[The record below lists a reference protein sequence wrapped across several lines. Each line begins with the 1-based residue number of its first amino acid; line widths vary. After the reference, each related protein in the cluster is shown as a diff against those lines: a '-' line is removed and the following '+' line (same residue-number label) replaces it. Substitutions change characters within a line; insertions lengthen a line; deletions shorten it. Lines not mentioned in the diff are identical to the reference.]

1 MSDNNQSNKNSR
13 LKKIFVNI
21 AVIITILICLA
32 CLISAFIIGKNILGK
47 YFTFDKV
54 EMQTLQ
60 QTVKQSQKTERTFP
74 QKSEDGQILNI
85 YGEPLTEPKP
95 KYVPIEETETE
106 ENTGK
111 SSKKDKAIY
120 LEAIDNSNV
129 HTEAGQE
136 YPAVDVTEIGE
147 KCRYLGVNEYGWL
160 LIKTE
165 DGNEGYVYQTHFAD
179 IEKVIH

>member
-1 MSDNNQSNKNSR
+1 M
-13 LKKIFVNI
+13 
-21 AVIITILICLA
+21 
-32 CLISAFIIGKNILGK
+32 G
-47 YFTFDKV
+47 
-54 EMQTLQ
+54 
-60 QTVKQSQKTERTFP
+60 KTERTFP

-165 DGNEGYVYQTHFAD
+165 DGHEGYVYLIGPAWRTNEYKTLCRDEGRHKD
-179 IEKVIH
+179 IPYG